1 MLTSSPSDH
10 TLASLVATHGDKQ
23 AFSQLVR
30 RHQSAIRRFFLNLT
44 AGNEALSDDLA
55 QDTFLR
61 AYTHM
66 AQYRGAASF
75 QTWLMRIAYN
85 IFYDHKRKTLRSAPD
100 GQQPPDKAE
109 TPQPHLRMDLYQ
121 ALSLLRDEERT
132 CITLQYIDGQPIEQI
147 SLITGIP
154 VNTVKSHLK
163 RGKEK
168 LTTYLKQNGYD
179 HTPR

>member
-1 MLTSSPSDH
+1 MADALSDN
-10 TLASLVATHGDKQ
+10 SLVTQVTVFHSRQ
-23 AFSQLVR
+23 AFDLLVR
-30 RHQSAIRRFFLNLT
+30 KYQSPVRRFLLNLT